1 MTSPTPTRT
10 PNPSTTTR
18 PEKSSRRVA
27 HKTPLGWLPWLL
39 LGLLGLLVAGAL
51 LLINA
56 VDDDGPDGPAGDA
69 LGQVN
74 SGGSGL
80 DGQDGDGK
88 IAGTEDET
96 SGDTDGSAQDGAA
109 QDGSAQDGAAE
120 DGAAQGGGAGAQ
132 LTADGQDLLAASG
145 GSLADRSGQA
155 VTGSAV
161 VESVVSDEGFW
172 VGSGPESRVFVFL
185 TPQARESAG
194 ESGFQVEAGQTVQVE
209 GSMVTVDEAPDA
221 SAGVEEAEGLSQLQ
235 QQGRARQRG
244 LRHARLTARS
254 PARFRDPRPHGRGSL
269 RVRTRVACATG

>member
-1 MTSPTPTRT
+1 MTSPSPTRT

-27 HKTPLGWLPWLL
+27 HKAPLGWLPWVL
-39 LGLLGLLVAGAL
+39 LGLIGLLVAGAL

-56 VDDDGPDGPAGDA
+56 VDDDGPAGPAGDQ

-74 SGGSGL
+74 SGGSGI

-88 IAGTEDET
+88 IAGTED
-96 SGDTDGSAQDGAA
+96 DAADGAQDGAA
-109 QDGSAQDGAAE
+109 QDGAAQDGAAQ
-120 DGAAQGGGAGAQ
+120 DGAAQDGAAQDGAGEGAGEGAGAGGAATGAP

-145 GSLADRSGQA
+145 GSLAERAGQA

-185 TPQARESAG
+185 TPQARESQG

-209 GSMVTVDEAPDA
+209 GSVQSLDEATDA
-221 SAGVEEAEGLSQLQ
+221 AAGVEESEGLSQLQ
-235 QQGRARQRG
+235 QQGALVSADSVTLG
-244 LRHARLTARS
+244 
-254 PARFRDPRPHGRGSL
+254 
-269 RVRTRVACATG
+269 